1 MGGGERER
9 GAPSDTAVQD
19 GDRFKD
25 SGKEG
30 VGTSPG
36 DENLPWAYSAPNPE
50 SVPGVPTELGN
61 CGACHNPQEKEER

>member
-1 MGGGERER
+1 MRGGEREW
-9 GAPSDTAVQD
+9 GAHQTLPS
-19 GDRFKD
+19 RMEIIFKD

-50 SVPGVPTELGN
+50 SVPIVLPELGN
-61 CGACHNPQEKEER
+61 CGARHNPQEKAER